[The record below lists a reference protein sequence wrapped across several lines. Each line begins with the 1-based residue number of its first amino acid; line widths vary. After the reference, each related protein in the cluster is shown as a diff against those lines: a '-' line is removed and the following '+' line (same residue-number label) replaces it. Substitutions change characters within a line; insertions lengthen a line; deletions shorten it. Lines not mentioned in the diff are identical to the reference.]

1 MRLWHL
7 FRKKRRIIFLLLLL
21 SLFLSI
27 TQSYFDDNVK
37 AYVKT
42 KAMQIYEDN
51 VTEDIKNSILENMSD
66 NLMRL
71 KYNDEGKVAYA
82 YLDSY
87 EALSI
92 KAEASSLLSE
102 LNPKIESDINYLSV
116 PVGYFFTKKF
126 IFTDGLRVPIKL
138 NIYQAFDSEI
148 VTNVADYGINNQLYE
163 ISLQIKMNIYVQ
175 IPFQEQLINYE
186 DNILL
191 SSGIINNDI
200 PNYYFYAS

>member
-1 MRLWHL
+1 
-7 FRKKRRIIFLLLLL
+7 
-21 SLFLSI
+21 
-27 TQSYFDDNVK
+27 
-37 AYVKT
+37 
-42 KAMQIYEDN
+42 MQIYEDN
-51 VTEDIKNSILENMSD
+51 VTEVIKSSILEKMSD

-92 KAEASSLLSE
+92 KAEASSLLSK

-138 NIYQAFDSEI
+138 NIYQAFDS
-148 VTNVADYGINNQLYE
+148 
-163 ISLQIKMNIYVQ
+163 
-175 IPFQEQLINYE
+175 
-186 DNILL
+186 
-191 SSGIINNDI
+191 
-200 PNYYFYAS
+200 